1 MSRFFIDKL
10 VLSYRIR
17 ARAEDRNWRGPF
29 AEVAE
34 LVDALGSGPS
44 GGNTVGVRVPS
55 SAPASLQQ
63 DSNRFSKAR
72 TSNPLDVQSVFRICK
87 GLLLPCLAASFAH
100 ADQLPLWE
108 AGAGFAVTTLPHY
121 RGSDQAKTWV
131 LPVPYVVY
139 RGASLK
145 VDDDRRL
152 RGLLGDKV
160 EVELSLSGSPPAK
173 DNDAR
178 RGMPDLDE
186 KLELRLP
193 VRTVFSSDFSH
204 VRQTGWVFQPNLSL
218 DFKNVLGDRGWKLG
232 LQGSVI
238 YADRRYNQYF
248 YAVDPVFVTPA
259 RPAFDPS
266 GGYGGL
272 NFLAAVSKHF
282 PGFWVG
288 GFAKWDSVSGA
299 VFADSPLVRARS
311 NFSGGFAVAWIF
323 RASTAKVEAEN

>member
-1 MSRFFIDKL
+1 
-10 VLSYRIR
+10 
-17 ARAEDRNWRGPF
+17 
-29 AEVAE
+29 
-34 LVDALGSGPS
+34 
-44 GGNTVGVRVPS
+44 
-55 SAPASLQQ
+55 
-63 DSNRFSKAR
+63 
-72 TSNPLDVQSVFRICK
+72 
-87 GLLLPCLAASFAH
+87 LPCLAASFAH

-108 AGAGFAVTTLPHY
+108 AGAGFGVTTLPHY

-152 RGLLGDKV
+152 RGLLGDRV

-178 RGMPDLDE
+178 RDMPDLDATLELGPSLNITLFRSENRNE

-232 LQGSVI
+232 LQGSLI

>member
-1 MSRFFIDKL
+1 M
-10 VLSYRIR
+10 
-17 ARAEDRNWRGPF
+17 
-29 AEVAE
+29 
-34 LVDALGSGPS
+34 
-44 GGNTVGVRVPS
+44 
-55 SAPASLQQ
+55 
-63 DSNRFSKAR
+63 
-72 TSNPLDVQSVFRICK
+72 QSVFRICK
-87 GLLLPCLAASFAH
+87 GLLLLCLAASFAH

-178 RGMPDLDE
+178 RDMPDLDATLELGPSLNITLFRSENRNE

-232 LQGSVI
+232 LQGSLI
-238 YADRRYNQYF
+238 YANRRYNQYF
-248 YAVDPVFVTPA
+248 YAVDPVFVTA
-259 RPAFDPS
+259 DRPAFDPS

-272 NFLAAVSKHF
+272 NFLAAVSKRF

-288 GFAKWDSVSGA
+288 AFAKWDSLGGA
-299 VFADSPLVRARS
+299 VFADSPLIRTRS
-311 NFSGGFAVAWIF
+311 NFSGGFAVAWIL
-323 RASTAKVEAEN
+323 RSSTVKVEAEN

>member
-1 MSRFFIDKL
+1 M
-10 VLSYRIR
+10 
-17 ARAEDRNWRGPF
+17 
-29 AEVAE
+29 
-34 LVDALGSGPS
+34 
-44 GGNTVGVRVPS
+44 
-55 SAPASLQQ
+55 
-63 DSNRFSKAR
+63 
-72 TSNPLDVQSVFRICK
+72 QSVFRICK
-87 GLLLPCLAASFAH
+87 GLLLLWLAASFAH

-178 RGMPDLDE
+178 RGMPDLDATLELGPSLNITLFRSENRNE

-232 LQGSVI
+232 LQGSLI
-238 YADRRYNQYF
+238 YTNRRYNQYF
-248 YAVDPVFVTPA
+248 YAVDPVFVTA
-259 RPAFDPS
+259 DRPAFDPS

>member
-1 MSRFFIDKL
+1 M
-10 VLSYRIR
+10 
-17 ARAEDRNWRGPF
+17 
-29 AEVAE
+29 
-34 LVDALGSGPS
+34 
-44 GGNTVGVRVPS
+44 
-55 SAPASLQQ
+55 
-63 DSNRFSKAR
+63 
-72 TSNPLDVQSVFRICK
+72 QSVFRICK

-108 AGAGFAVTTLPHY
+108 AGAGFGVTTLPHY

-152 RGLLGDKV
+152 RGLLGDRV

-178 RGMPDLDE
+178 RDMPDLDATLELGPSLNITLFRSENRNE

-232 LQGSVI
+232 LQGSLI
-238 YADRRYNQYF
+238 YANRRYNQYF
-248 YAVDPVFVTPA
+248 YAVDPAFVTA
-259 RPAFDPS
+259 DRPAFDPS
-266 GGYGGL
+266 GGYGGM